1 MSEAHSSHHRSKVLT
16 LLREK
21 GLLRPRELSD
31 LGIPRSTLQR
41 LLRDGEVERVAR
53 GLYALPGD
61 LLSEHQSLLEVSK
74 QVPEG
79 VVCLLSALAFHGIGT
94 QLPHEVWLAIGGKAR
109 LPTVPQVGVR
119 IVRFSPESL
128 GYGVERHHIGGVELR
143 VTSPAKTVADCFKY
157 RNKVGLDVA
166 VEALREAWRDR
177 RFRAAELWEAARV
190 GRVEEVIRPYV
201 EALL

>member
-1 MSEAHSSHHRSKVLT
+1 MPEADSSHRSRVLA

-21 GLLRPRELSD
+21 GLLRPRELGE

-94 QLPHEVWLAIGGKAR
+94 QLPHEVWVAIGGKAR
-109 LPTVPQVGVR
+109 APIVPQVAVR
-119 IVRFSPESL
+119 IVRFSSESL
-128 GYGVERHHIGGVELR
+128 GHGVEHHRIGGVELR

-177 RFRAAELWEAARV
+177 RIRAAELWEAARV